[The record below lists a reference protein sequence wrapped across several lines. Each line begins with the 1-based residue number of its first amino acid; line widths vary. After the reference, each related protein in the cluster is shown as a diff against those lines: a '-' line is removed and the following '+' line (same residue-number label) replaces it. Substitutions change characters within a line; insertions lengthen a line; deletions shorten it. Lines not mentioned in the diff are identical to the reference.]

1 MSVMLQSLAGL
12 QEIAEKVTSNA
23 VTTVVD
29 ASAQALYVPWMQVS
43 ETNGGTQNLTVELY
57 DGTTSY
63 YLGSGG
69 STWKAKAVT
78 AKQSLSFSDIVVP
91 RGWKIRVTSS
101 DASGYFDVVGVRSTR
116 IG

>member
-1 MSVMLQSLAGL
+1 MTVMMQGLAGL

-29 ASAQALYVPWMQVS
+29 AASSALYVPWLQVS
-43 ETNGGTQNLTVELY
+43 ETNGGTPNLSVELY

-63 YLGSGG
+63 YLGASS

-78 AKQSLSFSDIVVP
+78 AKQSVTFYDLVVP
-91 RGWKIRVTSS
+91 RGWQVRVTSS
-101 DASGYFDVVGVRSTR
+101 DVAGNFDAVGVRASR